1 MKNNE
6 FLLDAIGDI
15 DDDFVLSAAE
25 CISARHTAPAK
36 KSVRLIVINAAVIA
50 LIVMSA
56 FALDLFGL
64 RALVTKINEPAPET
78 EVPAVVI
85 GPDEE
90 QPKWDLP
97 VTPYGAADSA
107 EYLATSEWV
116 EFALE
121 YERRMSAEA
130 MESGKTPSAWR
141 KENSDFCNGEEEWQI
156 SNMYHVS
163 DGTMLEKL
171 KEISEKYSLDLL
183 KISTPYPTMS
193 TLSDAANVGE
203 HMRNLDFFFNS
214 FCFEDGSFTERGIIC
229 IDEKGYYFVLY
240 CVNAGYVYPV
250 AWAEEDNWEA
260 WTYTTKDGYEVA
272 IYYCPEA
279 SAPCRIAY
287 AGDERFLEMEVDMR
301 NYSGSDYHVICEQ
314 LADCVMLGALF
325 DYDESMAESFAAEA
339 KRTEQHAPAE
349 PPEEEP
355 FVFTRG
361 KALMDENTDAE
372 EYLTAFLSGGE
383 YQASLAMSR
392 EYNFIHGW
400 ENEFS
405 SYSRLEG
412 DGFEKRAQEL
422 KDTYGLVSLFYSD
435 DPREINRTFSYH
447 YDFLGRYSDITEQFE
462 TLWQGCFIGELFPVE
477 RETCILVTSSRESLY
492 SALSISNENTGCR
505 AYAMRRGC
513 MMLTQDEA
521 DLKITDIDS
530 AWLYSADDCFVCC
543 GTQEGVGSLAVYE
556 TEWGWYMLC
565 VDGGREELESA
576 LSAMDFTQTR

>member
-64 RALVTKINEPAPET
+64 RALVTKINEPASET
-78 EVPAVVI
+78 EVPAVAI

-130 MESGKTPSAWR
+130 MESGKPPSAWR
-141 KENSDFCNGEEEWQI
+141 KENSDFCSSEEEWQI

-203 HMRNLDFFFNS
+203 HMRNLDLFFNS
-214 FCFEDGSFTERGIIC
+214 FCFEDGSFTERGIVC
-229 IDEKGYYFVLY
+229 IDETGYYFVLY
-240 CVNAGYVYPV
+240 CVNSGYVYPV
-250 AWAEEDNWEA
+250 AWAEEDWEA

-287 AGDERFLEMEVDMR
+287 AGDGRFLEMEVELG
-301 NYSGSDYHVICEQ
+301 NCYSSDYHTICEQ
-314 LADCVMLGALF
+314 LADCVMLDALF

-339 KRTEQHAPAE
+339 KRTERHATKE
-349 PPEEEP
+349 SVQEEP

-361 KALMDENTDAE
+361 KALIDEKTDAA

-422 KDTYGLVSLFYSD
+422 KETYGLVSLFYSD

-492 SALSISNENTGCR
+492 SALSISNENVGCC
-505 AYAMRRGC
+505 AYAIRRGC